1 MQLELQQR
9 GRASMDFLAA
19 FGGVIGAS
27 RRAISTELAEA
38 GLVPGALA
46 DDFDA
51 RLAQF
56 EAALAAAPTTSRY
69 VVLRDWM
76 ASHHGPIAMEAF
88 DEMRPA
94 IEPALQALQQRGPTT
109 LERAAADPTPDY
121 ARGIAFHRTATWD
134 GHDYMGFVHGEL
146 IHRKIVARNFGG
158 DIYAQRR
165 GMLDELR
172 RDHYPRILEL
182 GTSSGNL
189 TVALSQR
196 FPQAAITGLDM
207 SLRMLEQ
214 AQRVG
219 NELGQAWRLVQRAA
233 EATGFEAAS
242 FDLVAA
248 YSFGHEMP
256 ERALRR
262 ILRESWRVLAPGGEL
277 IIGDVLPFSAQDKL
291 AQCWAQFEAVHGG
304 EPYWREFCS
313 LDMAAVA
320 TEEGFVAARYFAHG
334 ERRFPFVLHALK
346 PVAIGGAEAPR

>member
-1 MQLELQQR
+1 MPPDLQQR

-19 FGGVIGAS
+19 FGGALGAT
-27 RRAISTELAEA
+27 RRALGTELAAA
-38 GLVPGALA
+38 GIVPEALA
-46 DDFDA
+46 DDFDV

-56 EAALAAAPTTSRY
+56 EAALAAMPTAARY
-69 VVLRDWM
+69 VALRDWM

-88 DEMRPA
+88 DEIRPA
-94 IEPALQALQQRGPTT
+94 IEPALQALQRRGPTT
-109 LERAAADPTPDY
+109 LERAATDPTPDY
-121 ARGIAFHRTATWD
+121 ARGVAFHGTATWD
-134 GHDYMGFVHGEL
+134 GHDYMGFIHGEL

-165 GMLDELR
+165 GMLGELR

-189 TVALSQR
+189 TVALAQR
-196 FPQAAITGLDM
+196 FPRAAITGLDM

-219 NELGQAWRLVQRAA
+219 NELGQAWRLVQRTA

-242 FDLVAA
+242 FELVAA

-256 ERALRR
+256 ERALRQV
-262 ILRESWRVLAPGGEL
+262 LRETWRVLTPGGEL
-277 IIGDVLPFSAQDKL
+277 IIGDVLPFLSQDKL
-291 AQCWAQFEAVHGG
+291 AQCWAQFEARHGG

-320 TEEGFVAARYFAHG
+320 TGEGFVEARYFAHG
-334 ERRFPFVLHALK
+334 ERGFPFVLHALK
-346 PVAIGGAEAPR
+346 PDAIGAAGLPR

>member
-1 MQLELQQR
+1 MQADLQQR

-19 FGGVIGAS
+19 FGGVLGAT
-27 RRAISTELAEA
+27 RRAIGTELAEV
-38 GLVPGALA
+38 GIVPEALA
-46 DDFDA
+46 DDFDT

-56 EAALAAAPTTSRY
+56 EAALVAAPTAARY
-69 VVLRDWM
+69 FALRDWM
-76 ASHHGPIAMEAF
+76 SSHHGPIAMEAF
-88 DEMRPA
+88 EELRPS

-121 ARGIAFHRTATWD
+121 ARGVAFHGTATWD

-146 IHRKIVARNFGG
+146 IHRRMVARNFGG

-165 GMLDELR
+165 GMLGELQ
-172 RDHYPRILEL
+172 RDQYPRILEL

-189 TVALSQR
+189 TVALSRQ
-196 FPQAAITGLDM
+196 FPKATITGLDM

-219 NELGQAWRLVQRAA
+219 NELGQAWRLVQRTA

-242 FDLVAA
+242 FELVAA

-256 ERALRR
+256 ERALRQ
-262 ILRESWRVLAPGGEL
+262 ILREAWRVLTPGGEL
-277 IIGDVLPFSAQDKL
+277 IIGDVLPFSSQDKL

-304 EPYWREFCS
+304 EPYWRDFCS

-320 TEEGFVAARYFAHG
+320 TEEGFAEARYFAQG

-346 PVAIGGAEAPR
+346 PVATGAAAGPR

>member
-19 FGGVIGAS
+19 FGGVLGATRQAIG
-27 RRAISTELAEA
+27 TELGEA
-38 GLVPGALA
+38 GLVPDALA

-51 RLAQF
+51 RLVQF
-56 EAALAAAPTTSRY
+56 DAALAAAPTASRY
-69 VVLRDWM
+69 VALRDWM
-76 ASHHGPIAMEAF
+76 ARHHGPIAMEAF
-88 DEMRPA
+88 DELRPA
-94 IEPALQALQQRGPTT
+94 IEPVLRALQRGATT
-109 LERAAADPTPDY
+109 LERAAADPTPGY
-121 ARGIAFHRTATWD
+121 ARGVAFHSTATWD

-146 IHRKIVARNFGG
+146 IHRMIVARNFGG
-158 DIYAQRR
+158 DIYAQRS

-196 FPQAAITGLDM
+196 FPKAAITGLDM

-233 EATGFEAAS
+233 EVTGFEAAS

-256 ERALRR
+256 EYALRQ
-262 ILRESWRVLAPGGEL
+262 ILREARRVLTPGGEL

-320 TEEGFVAARYFAHG
+320 TEEGFVEARYFAHG

-346 PVAIGGAEAPR
+346 PAATVAADTPR